1 MIPSREGNVNSSGL
15 LEFRL
20 RTVRKDSAPHE
31 ALRRGERLRTW
42 EAFTGP
48 TASVSL
54 LTTESTQPRKIAK
67 VDRSERDYNSDDNEN
82 GTVDPE
88 PPIPI

>member
-1 MIPSREGNVNSSGL
+1 MNLATYISWRAATLTPSREGNVNSSDL

-42 EAFTGP
+42 E
-48 TASVSL
+48 V
-54 LTTESTQPRKIAK
+54 
-67 VDRSERDYNSDDNEN
+67 
-82 GTVDPE
+82 
-88 PPIPI
+88 